1 MGRHRQS
8 VSLSNQQQAYLTNF
22 ISSEIL
28 SRQQRNRALVL
39 QHWQGN
45 LSVQESA
52 EALNLS
58 IHRVYSMRRAFAEQG
73 FQDYLHAIRRC
84 GAPNKL
90 TPKMETQLRRFTER
104 ATAKGKRVT
113 LTALAKRVVELG
125 YAESICT
132 VTIHKVLK
140 QKRATTRTATPQN
153 PRLLLHPVQHQA
165 KERAA

>member
-1 MGRHRQS
+1 M
-8 VSLSNQQQAYLTNF
+8 
-22 ISSEIL
+22 
-28 SRQQRNRALVL
+28 
-39 QHWQGN
+39 QHWQAN
-45 LSVQESA
+45 LSVQDSA
-52 EALNLS
+52 ELLHLS
-58 IHRVYSMRRAFAEQG
+58 IHRVYSMRRAYGEDG
-73 FQDYLHAIRRC
+73 FQNYLHAIRRC

-125 YAESICT
+125 YVDSICT

-140 QKRATTRTATPQN
+140 QARATARAAAPQAS
-153 PRLLLHPVQHQA
+153 RLLLHPAHQA

>member
-22 ISSEIL
+22 VSSEIL

-39 QHWQGN
+39 QHWHAN
-45 LSVQESA
+45 LAVQDSA
-52 EALNLS
+52 EMLQLS
-58 IHRVYSMRRAFAEQG
+58 IHRVYSMRRAYAESG
-73 FQDYLHAIRRC
+73 FHNYLHAIRRC

-113 LTALAKRVVELG
+113 LTALAKRVVDLG
-125 YAESICT
+125 YVDSICT

-140 QKRATTRTATPQN
+140 HSPAAGLMATVN
-153 PRLLLHPVQHQA
+153 PARLLLQPVHQA
-165 KERAA
+165 KEQAA